1 MLMGRTILI
10 FGFHPLSRAWAED
23 QPGDVEI
30 WVANEANLCFSGPV
44 ARIFQLHPRD
54 WREKERRWMFGRLP
68 KALNRQCFG
77 RNRAHV
83 DWLRGCGV
91 PVYSQRVWPDIP
103 TCVRYPFEAV
113 TDAVGIPMPPSGAKK
128 LYATNS
134 FGYMMALA
142 LLEHLEGHMIDEI
155 RFAGVELTSGS
166 LRERIWEMPNLAYY
180 MGLAQGWG
188 IRLAFAPTGTTL
200 LNAPPYALGY
210 PNFASPDFWG
220 QADRPL
226 SFQLDENTGF
236 YEVIVAP
243 FARLYP

>member
-1 MLMGRTILI
+1 MGRTILI
-10 FGFHPLSRAWAED
+10 FGFHPLTRDWVNQ
-23 QPGDVEI
+23 QPEGVEI
-30 WVANEANLCFSGPV
+30 WVANEANTCFSGKID
-44 ARIFQLHPRD
+44 RIFQLHPRD
-54 WREKERRWMFGRLP
+54 WREKERCWIFGRLP

-83 DWLRGCGV
+83 DWLRGCNV
-91 PVYSQRVWPDIP
+91 PVYGQRLWADIP
-103 TCVRYPFEAV
+103 TSIRYPFEAV
-113 TDAVGIPMPPSGAKK
+113 TEVVGIPMPPFGRKK
-128 LYATNS
+128 LYASNS

-142 LLEHLEGHMIDEI
+142 LTEHLSGQPIEEI

-180 MGLAQGWG
+180 MGLAAGLG
-188 IRLAFAPTGTTL
+188 IRLGFAPTGTTL

-210 PNFASPDFWG
+210 PNFTSPDFWG
-220 QADRPL
+220 QTDRPL
-226 SFQLDENTGF
+226 SVQFDENTGF